1 MKVRGRRGAAGEA
14 RPAASGKRRAATA
27 LTEVLTSISPRH
39 RQHRTMEIVNHA
51 REQLG
56 PLTRQ
61 LLDAIDTE
69 SHPME
74 ASFFAGLNV
83 RLQHMNDEGDLAE
96 LFFELSSTAFR
107 GFAFSDH
114 QAALIDRLLR
124 AAEEIAFALSA
135 PDDNAH

>member
-1 MKVRGRRGAAGEA
+1 M
-14 RPAASGKRRAATA
+14 
-27 LTEVLTSISPRH
+27 SI
-39 RQHRTMEIVNHA
+39 VDHA

-61 LLDAIDTE
+61 LLAEIDVD
-69 SHPME
+69 SSPME
-74 ASFFAGLNV
+74 AAFFAGVNV
-83 RLQHMNDEGDLAE
+83 RLQHMVDEGDLAE

-114 QAALIDRLLR
+114 QAELIDQLLR

-135 PDDNAH
+135 PDDTRH